1 MNELLPRFADSW
13 RDGGPVMPALALCG
27 FAIWLLFLRQRA
39 LFLDELREPPGGVL
53 DRLRRASGDRGE
65 ARRME
70 TDRLR
75 RNLVLLHAVTAA
87 APLLG
92 LLGTVTGMMTT
103 FAAEAGDT
111 RVLSGGIREALITT
125 QVGLL
130 LALPGVFGAAR
141 LQRLLRELTL
151 RMARVREET

>member
-27 FAIWLLFLRQRA
+27 FAIWLLFLRLRA
-39 LFLDELREPPGGVL
+39 QFLEELSEPAGGVL
-53 DRLRRASGDRGE
+53 DRLRHAGPALDE
-65 ARRME
+65 FRRVE
-70 TDRLR
+70 SERLR

-151 RMARVREET
+151 RMAGVRGEA

>member
-1 MNELLPRFADSW
+1 MSDLLPRFAESW

-39 LFLDELREPPGGVL
+39 LFLDELGGPPGGVL
-53 DRLRRASGDRGE
+53 DRLRRAEGDMDE
-65 ARRME
+65 ARRLE

-151 RMARVREET
+151 RMARVREED